1 MSQLSL
7 RKKNANF
14 STRTFLLVLNLK
26 EITQEKFYIDHSDV
40 MDNILHS
47 WLFFFFLVTI
57 SHTSKSK
64 LLKHYSINPTIRH
77 YVASTSILHKE
88 CYGAGCREGF
98 RASVSVIQ
106 HLFLILLFSPFVNER
121 GHVTIFFPMSHEDS
135 IMFSKE
141 VFS

>member
-47 WLFFFFLVTI
+47 WLFFFF
-57 SHTSKSK
+57 
-64 LLKHYSINPTIRH
+64 
-77 YVASTSILHKE
+77 
-88 CYGAGCREGF
+88 
-98 RASVSVIQ
+98 
-106 HLFLILLFSPFVNER
+106 
-121 GHVTIFFPMSHEDS
+121 FFGDY
-135 IMFSKE
+135 
-141 VFS
+141 

>member
-47 WLFFFFLVTI
+47 WLFFFFFGD
-57 SHTSKSK
+57 
-64 LLKHYSINPTIRH
+64 Y
-77 YVASTSILHKE
+77 
-88 CYGAGCREGF
+88 
-98 RASVSVIQ
+98 
-106 HLFLILLFSPFVNER
+106 
-121 GHVTIFFPMSHEDS
+121 
-135 IMFSKE
+135 
-141 VFS
+141 